1 MTQPTNPAFDGGNR
15 QQVPRRWTILF
26 GGRHPGGGVSVTA
39 DYLTPHTRVS
49 ANTPALVAGT
59 PEQNMCTRPS
69 GMPMSRI
76 GGPANNSYQLYIEKM
91 RVIQTTAQDLTR
103 DLTVQ
108 LMVEGAPVGTAVVL
122 AGLGVGAGAV
132 DGNALQ
138 SLVATALQR
147 IGVTAQA
154 TGAGAAA
161 LVATNITVELD
172 VFER

>member
-1 MTQPTNPAFDGGNR
+1 MTQPTNPAFDGGTR
-15 QQVPRRWTILF
+15 QRVPRRWTILF
-26 GGRHPGGGVSVTA
+26 GARHPGGAVSVNA
-39 DYLTPHTRVS
+39 LYLTPHTVVS
-49 ANTPALVAGT
+49 ANTPLTDNALGAF
-59 PEQNMCTRPS
+59 EQNMCTRPS
-69 GMPMSRI
+69 GQPQSRI
-76 GGPANNSYQLYIEKM
+76 GGPENNSYQIFIEKM
-91 RVIQTTAQDLTR
+91 RVTQSVAQAATR

-122 AGLGVGAGAV
+122 AGGVVGAV

-138 SLVATALQR
+138 TLIATAVQR

-161 LVATNITVELD
+161 LVATNVQVELD